1 MTAQILYKEL
11 RLVLHPAALLFVLF
25 GAMLLIP
32 SYPYYVA
39 IFYGTLG
46 VFFCFMNARENR
58 DVYYSAVLP
67 ASKRAM
73 VRGRVLF
80 VAVLELAQLALA
92 VPFAIVSVRI
102 NPNGGNPVGIDPN
115 VAFFGLSL
123 LLFGIFN
130 VVFLLRFYR
139 TGVNVGRSY
148 LVSMIPVTLYIVA
161 AEVLVHVP
169 GLGAYLDGT
178 DAAAQLAQLPVLAG
192 GAILYALLTWV
203 SFCKAAARFERV
215 DL

>member
-80 VAVLELAQLALA
+80 VAVLELVQLALA

-130 VVFLLRFYR
+130 VVFLPRFYR

>member
-1 MTAQILYKEL
+1 MTAQILHKEL
-11 RLVLHPAALLFVLF
+11 RLALHPAALLFVFF

-32 SYPYYVA
+32 SYPYYVVT
-39 IFYGTLG
+39 FYGTLG

-58 DVYYSAVLP
+58 DLYYSAVLP
-67 ASKRAM
+67 VPKRAM

-80 VAVLELAQLALA
+80 VTVLELAQIVLA

-130 VVFLLRFYR
+130 GVFLPRFYR

-148 LVSMIPVTLYIVA
+148 LLAIVPVTLYIFA
-161 AEVLVHVP
+161 AEALVHLP

-178 DAAAQLAQLPVLAG
+178 TAAAQLAQLPVLAG
-192 GAILYALLTWV
+192 GGALFVLLTWLGYRR
-203 SFCKAAARFERV
+203 AAAHFERV